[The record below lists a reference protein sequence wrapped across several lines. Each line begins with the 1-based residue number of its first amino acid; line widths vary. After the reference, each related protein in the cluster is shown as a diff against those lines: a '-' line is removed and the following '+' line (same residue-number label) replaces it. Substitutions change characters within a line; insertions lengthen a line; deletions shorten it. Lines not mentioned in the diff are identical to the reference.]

1 MIGFFPDIY
10 EDELVYSWFSR
21 YHVKSGQL
29 SMAYTLEEL
38 YVHPYT
44 TPDIEFINELKPDT
58 FRIVERCC
66 SMDDI
71 IQNHTMFPAYG
82 RFLPINRKREAYAAL
97 YSMHGNFNNLLAIP
111 KNQEKKGR
119 FLKYCPLCAAEDR
132 KKYGETYWHRK
143 HQISGLQTCALHS
156 CYLCESE
163 IPITKKS
170 APGFRDA
177 ESAIDGKEEPC
188 ICEAEKQL
196 SLAVYLYTVFDADV
210 DMDGNVHASDFL
222 KLHLKNYH
230 RSDSGASFN
239 LEKMYGDYREFCLEL
254 SQMDVSG
261 GSFETADDSF
271 KIHLQKLLNG
281 TRWNFFEVCRLAM
294 FAGISPDELT
304 TIPSDIAD
312 TLKKPVFLQV
322 SEELGLD
329 YELVQKI
336 GNAVLKRYE
345 CRMQVQRRKRGF
357 AWEKMDAE
365 LLPKVRETI
374 RLLQGNEVARPQRVT
389 VSSVTKAMQLPEKR
403 MEKLPRCREEIK
415 RNQETQ
421 KEYWAREVTWAYR
434 KLLRE
439 NQPVNWKHIRVLT
452 NMRKIDF
459 QGCKPYLY
467 CYAGEDAEVLE
478 NLI

>member
-58 FRIVERCC
+58 FRIVECCC

-119 FLKYCPLCAAEDR
+119 FLKYCPLCAEEDR

-143 HQISGLQTCALHS
+143 HQISGLQTCALHG

-177 ESAIDGKEEPC
+177 ESAVSEQERPC
-188 ICEAEKQL
+188 MCEQERQL
-196 SLAVYLYTVFDADV
+196 SFAKYLYAVFDAEV
-210 DMDGNVHASDFL
+210 DMDGSVPVSDFL
-222 KLHLKNYH
+222 KLYLKNYQ

-239 LEKMYGDYREFCLEL
+239 LEKMYGDYRKFCEDLPGKG
-254 SQMDVSG
+254 MAGDFHG
-261 GSFETADDSF
+261 KTGSSTQV
-271 KIHLQKLLNG
+271 HLQKLLNG
-281 TRWNFFEVCRLAM
+281 ARWNFLDVCRLAM
-294 FAGISPDELT
+294 FAGIQAEELAA
-304 TIPSDIAD
+304 IPEHTAD

-329 YELVQKI
+329 YDLVQNI

-345 CRMQVQRRKRGF
+345 CRMQVQRRKRSLV
-357 AWEKMDAE
+357 WEKMDDE

-374 RLLQGNEVARPQRVT
+374 ALLQGDGFSRPQRIT
-389 VSSVTKAMQLPEKR
+389 VSSVTKAMELPEKR
-403 MEKLPRCREEIK
+403 IEKLPRCKEEIK

-421 KEYWAREVTWAYR
+421 KEYWAREAVWAYR

-459 QGCKPYLY
+459 QGCKPYLQR
-467 CYAGEDAEVLE
+467 YAGKDAEVLQY
-478 NLI
+478 LI